1 MSIISSGKLN
11 NFYAKDPSSG
21 WFSVKEGSLQYKGQA
36 IEVAKQCASDARME
50 RLKAITKG
58 GVAGGSALALGALAY
73 LALKVST
80 YAVAIF
86 VFPLAIIPPLYGLV
100 TTLAGVA
107 AGTSILYLS
116 TKKYSKP
123 FFEQAKEHWNYAD
136 HLFAQAH
143 SAKLKAPG
151 LASDKA

>member
-1 MSIISSGKLN
+1 MSIISSDNLN
-11 NFYAKDPSSG
+11 NFYTKDTSSG
-21 WFSVKEGSLQYKGQA
+21 WFSVNEGSLQYKGQA
-36 IEVAKQCASDARME
+36 LEVAKQCTSDARME
-50 RLKAITKG
+50 RLKSIVKG
-58 GVAGGSALALGALAY
+58 GVGGGSALALGAVAY

-86 VFPLAIIPPLYGLV
+86 IFPLAIIPPLYGLV
-100 TTLAGVA
+100 TTLAGV
-107 AGTSILYLS
+107 GVGGSILYLA

-136 HLFAQAH
+136 HLFAEAH

-151 LASDKA
+151 LASDQA